1 MKKGLLLIVCAGMLV
16 TGCGLQ
22 KQNRLGA
29 DDIRFAAFYS
39 DYLARSGTVGG
50 DDTALSPQLTAEGL
64 DTLFARHGLDR
75 RRFDAR
81 LQAYSRDPE
90 LWRSVLEKV
99 RANLRSKP

>member
-1 MKKGLLLIVCAGMLV
+1 MCAVFLV

-29 DDIRFAAFYS
+29 DDLRFAAFYS
-39 DYLARSGTVGG
+39 DYLARSGTVGN
-50 DDTALSPQLTAEGL
+50 DTTAPSPKLTAEGL

-75 RRFDAR
+75 KRFDAR
-81 LQAYSRDPE
+81 LQAYSRDPV

-99 RANLRSKP
+99 RADLRRKL